1 MTSTQVQ
8 LALTVPNPRRVS
20 GKTLHHF
27 HLKILLWQFV
37 LTVPM
42 LKMFIK
48 ELASAKEGNAEFK
61 NEIWQVNRM
70 QTRQFKKVAM

>member
-1 MTSTQVQ
+1 
-8 LALTVPNPRRVS
+8 
-20 GKTLHHF
+20 
-27 HLKILLWQFV
+27 
-37 LTVPM
+37 M

-61 NEIWQVNRM
+61 NEIWQMNRM